1 MDLLVV
7 SVIQQITLFY
17 LDHHVFVTQL
27 IIGYQME
34 CQDALVIM
42 PMDGTVMDL
51 EVAHSQ
57 FAQK

>member
-17 LDHHVFVTQL
+17 LDHLVFVTQL